1 MKFRDFYPTYMLE
14 KLKSEVE
21 FFFDSQFKSRFLQAL
36 DSQELTLVEFWYLT
50 KDLLATENDLSSAR
64 LRLGKRP
71 TQEEFASGVK
81 IGLKF
86 DPVSDS
92 VFVEPG
98 VVNEYIDPVYKQVVK
113 RYSEQPPHDPV
124 LAKLNLPFKTYTSHA
139 QREAVRLTLA
149 SKLDATVIVNLPTGC
164 GKTLVTE
171 TLTGFTR
178 ADELTIVVIPTTAL
192 ALDQAK
198 RMKKS
203 IARMG
208 YQPCAEYAWRGELND
223 DTKAQIKSDIL
234 SGKQR
239 VLFVSPESMVSGI
252 LPILFKAAESKILK
266 NVVFDEAHLIDTWG
280 DDFRP
285 EFQKLGALLEALK
298 KKGGC
303 FRKVFLSATFTDQSL
318 VTIRALFGDTH
329 IKPTMIN
336 GAFLR
341 PEPISLKQMV
351 EEKDYISIVVDKV
364 LSSPKPLIV
373 YASTKTECV
382 DIYQELSKKGV
393 NRVRLF
399 TGDTEDTERSEIIEL
414 WDANNLDIIVATTA
428 FGVGMDKGD
437 VRTVIHGG
445 LSQNI
450 DGYYQEIGRSGR
462 DGKASYC
469 EVIYHQEQLTN
480 RSHSKKIGIELGF
493 KRWNSM
499 WKQRSEVGDNLFE
512 IQVNNQAEHI
522 EKNSD
527 GNETWNWKTLL
538 LMQRAGLLR
547 LCYPDASLVPDNED
561 DWAKF
566 WSDFTNK
573 VVVEVLHDRH
583 VIKTTWEGLVDAHRS
598 QENGVLKKRGELLLD
613 WVMDKK
619 SLGEVLQVSF
629 TLDNFMP
636 LRVCGRSD
644 VENGRATS
652 KTLVGDVFTVSQP
665 TDGSNSLEQYYFDPI
680 PDSVECL
687 MDVFKQ
693 KVNSGEVTTL
703 VCSENFL
710 QQAIPY
716 LDSSIRNVW
725 FYAPFDVYEGNDSAL
740 YEYCKF
746 IVQDEVHSHSS
757 IKVPFTF
764 LEKFP
769 NYFFGNSELK
779 DPSNTHR
786 RWWESSNNIKNTNTL
801 VRM

>member
-1 MKFRDFYPTYMLE
+1 MLE
-14 KLKSEVE
+14 NLKSEVE
-21 FFFDSQFKSRFLQAL
+21 FFFDSQFKSRFIQAL
-36 DSQELTLVEFWYLT
+36 DSPELTLTEFWYLT
-50 KDLLATENDLSSAR
+50 KDLLATEDDLDSAR

-71 TQEEFASGVK
+71 TKEELAAGISA
-81 IGLKF
+81 GLKF
-86 DPVSDS
+86 DPISDS
-92 VFVEPG
+92 VALEPG
-98 VVNEYIDPVYKQVVK
+98 AVDAYADPIYKQVIK

-124 LAKLNLPFKTYTSHA
+124 LERLNLPFDTYTTPA

-149 SKLDATVIVNLPTGC
+149 SKPDATVIVNLPTGC
-164 GKTLVTE
+164 GKTLITE
-171 TLTGFTR
+171 TLTAFSR
-178 ADELTIVVIPTTAL
+178 SDELTVVVIPTTAL

-198 RMKKS
+198 RMRKS
-203 IARMG
+203 ITRMG
-208 YQPCAEYAWRGELND
+208 YQPCTEYAWRGELSKD
-223 DTKAQIKSDIL
+223 AKAQIKADIL

-252 LPILFKAAESKILK
+252 LPTLFKAVEAKILK
-266 NVVFDEAHLIDTWG
+266 NIVFDEAHLIDTWG

-285 EFQKLGALLEALK
+285 DFQKLGALLQALK

-318 VTIRALFGDTH
+318 VTIKALFGDPQTT
-329 IKPTMIN
+329 PTLIN

-341 PEPISLKQMV
+341 PEPICIKQEV
-351 EEKDYISIVVDKV
+351 SRENYIQTVVDKV
-364 LSSPKPLIV
+364 LSSPKPLLV
-373 YASTKTECV
+373 YASTKTECD
-382 DIYQELSKKGV
+382 DIYQELSEKGV

-399 TGDTEDTERSEIIEL
+399 TGDTEDTERSEIIEQ

-437 VRTVIHGG
+437 VRTVIHAG

-512 IQVNNQAEHI
+512 IQVNNQADHI

-538 LMQRAGLLR
+538 LMQRAGLLY

-583 VIKTTWEGLVDAHRS
+583 VIKTTWEGLVDTHRS
-598 QENGVLKKRGELLLD
+598 QENTVLKKRSELLLD

-636 LRVCGRSD
+636 LRVCGRRD

-665 TDGSNSLEQYYFDPI
+665 SDGSNSLEQYYFDSTPC
-680 PDSVECL
+680 SVERL
-687 MDVFKQ
+687 MDLFKL
-693 KVNSGEVTTL
+693 KVNCGEVTTL

-710 QQAIPY
+710 QQAKPY

-725 FYAPFDVYEGNDSAL
+725 FYTPFDVYEDNDSAL
-740 YEYCKF
+740 YEYSKF
-746 IVQDEVHSHSS
+746 IVQDEVYSHSC
-757 IKVPFTF
+757 IKVPFT
-764 LEKFP
+764 LMEKFP
-769 NYFFGNSELK
+769 SYFFGNSELK
-779 DPSNTHR
+779 DPFNPHR
-786 RWWESSNNIKNTNTL
+786 RWWESSNNIKNINTL
-801 VRM
+801 TKI

>member
-1 MKFRDFYPTYMLE
+1 M
-14 KLKSEVE
+14 
-21 FFFDSQFKSRFLQAL
+21 A
-36 DSQELTLVEFWYLT
+36 
-50 KDLLATENDLSSAR
+50 AGISA
-64 LRLGKRP
+64 
-71 TQEEFASGVK
+71 
-81 IGLKF
+81 GLKF
-86 DPVSDS
+86 DPISDS
-92 VFVEPG
+92 VALEPG
-98 VVNEYIDPVYKQVVK
+98 AVDAYADPIYKQVIK

-124 LAKLNLPFKTYTSHA
+124 LERLNLPFDTYTTPA

-149 SKLDATVIVNLPTGC
+149 SKPDATVIVNLPTGC
-164 GKTLVTE
+164 GKTLITE
-171 TLTGFTR
+171 TLTAFSR
-178 ADELTIVVIPTTAL
+178 SDELTVVVIPTTAL

-198 RMKKS
+198 RMRKS
-203 IARMG
+203 ITRMG
-208 YQPCAEYAWRGELND
+208 YQPCTEYAWRGELSKD
-223 DTKAQIKSDIL
+223 AKAQIKADIL

-252 LPILFKAAESKILK
+252 LPTLFKAVEAKILK
-266 NVVFDEAHLIDTWG
+266 NIVFDEAHLIDTWG

-285 EFQKLGALLEALK
+285 DFQKLGALLQALK

-318 VTIRALFGDTH
+318 VTIKALFGDPQTT
-329 IKPTMIN
+329 PTLIN

-341 PEPISLKQMV
+341 PEPICIKQEV
-351 EEKDYISIVVDKV
+351 SRENYIQTVVDKV
-364 LSSPKPLIV
+364 LSSPKPLLV
-373 YASTKTECV
+373 YASTKTECD
-382 DIYQELSKKGV
+382 DIYQELSEKGV

-399 TGDTEDTERSEIIEL
+399 TGDTEDTERSEIIEQ

-437 VRTVIHGG
+437 VRTVIHAG

-512 IQVNNQAEHI
+512 IQVNNQADHI

-538 LMQRAGLLR
+538 LMQRAGLLY

-583 VIKTTWEGLVDAHRS
+583 VIKTTWEGLVDTHRS
-598 QENGVLKKRGELLLD
+598 QENTVLKKRSELLLD

-636 LRVCGRSD
+636 LRVCGRRD

-665 TDGSNSLEQYYFDPI
+665 SDGSNSLEQYYFDSTPC
-680 PDSVECL
+680 SVERL
-687 MDVFKQ
+687 MDLFKL
-693 KVNSGEVTTL
+693 KVNCGEVTTL

-710 QQAIPY
+710 QQAKPY

-725 FYAPFDVYEGNDSAL
+725 FYTPFDVYEDNDSAL
-740 YEYCKF
+740 YEYSKF
-746 IVQDEVHSHSS
+746 IVQDEVYSHSC
-757 IKVPFTF
+757 IKVPFT
-764 LEKFP
+764 LMEKFP
-769 NYFFGNSELK
+769 SYFFGNSELK
-779 DPSNTHR
+779 DPFNPHR
-786 RWWESSNNIKNTNTL
+786 RWWESSNNIKNINTL
-801 VRM
+801 TKI

>member
-1 MKFRDFYPTYMLE
+1 MKFCDFYPSNMLE
-14 KLKSEVE
+14 KLKSETE
-21 FFFDSQFKSRFLQAL
+21 FFFDSQFKSRYLQAL
-36 DSQELTLVEFWYLT
+36 DSRELTLTEFWYLT
-50 KDLLATENDLSSAR
+50 KDLLSTEKDPDSAS

-71 TQEEFASGVK
+71 TQEQFATGIQV
-81 IGLKF
+81 GLTF

-92 VFVEPG
+92 VLLQSG
-98 VVNEYIDPVYKQVVK
+98 AVNEYLDPVYKQVVK
-113 RYSEQPPHDPV
+113 RYSEQPSHDPV
-124 LAKLNLPFKTYTSHA
+124 LAKLNLPFNTYTTVA

-149 SKLDATVIVNLPTGC
+149 SKSDATVIVNLPTGC

-171 TLTGFTR
+171 TLTGFSR

-208 YQPCAEYAWRGELND
+208 YQPCAEYAWRGELSKD
-223 DTKAQIKSDIL
+223 SKSQIKSDIL

-252 LPILFKAAESKILK
+252 LPTLFKAAESKILK

-318 VTIRALFGDTH
+318 VTIRALFGDTGTE
-329 IKPTMIN
+329 PTMIN

-341 PEPISLKQMV
+341 PEPICVKQQV

-373 YASTKTECV
+373 YASTKKECD
-382 DIYQELSKKGV
+382 DIYQGLSRQGV

-399 TGDTEDTERSEIIEL
+399 TGDTGDTERSEIIEQ
-414 WDANNLDIIVATTA
+414 WDANKLDIMVATTA

-437 VRTVIHGG
+437 VRTVIHAG

-469 EVIYHQEQLTN
+469 EVIYHKEQLTT

-512 IQVNNQAEHI
+512 IRVSNQAEHI

-527 GNETWNWKTLL
+527 GNENWNWKTLL

-561 DWAKF
+561 DWVKF

-573 VVVEVLHDRH
+573 VVVEILHDRH
-583 VIKTTWEGLVDAHRS
+583 LIETTWESLVDTHRAL
-598 QENGVLKKRGELLLD
+598 EKTVLKQRVELLLD
-613 WVMDKK
+613 WITDKK
-619 SLGEVLQVSF
+619 PLGEVLQVSF
-629 TLDNFMP
+629 MLDNFMP

-644 VENGRATS
+644 VENGRTTS
-652 KTLVGDVFTVSQP
+652 KTLVGDVFTVSQSAGGP
-665 TDGSNSLEQYYFDPI
+665 NSLEQYYFDPT
-680 PDSVECL
+680 PNSVERL
-687 MDVFKQ
+687 MNVFKQ

-710 QQAIPY
+710 QQAKPY
-716 LDSSIRNVW
+716 LDASIRNVW
-725 FYAPFDVYEGNDSAL
+725 FYAPFDAYEENDSAL
-740 YEYCKF
+740 YEYSKF
-746 IVQDEVHSHSS
+746 IVQDEVYAHSS

-764 LEKFP
+764 MEKFP
-769 NYFFGNSELK
+769 NYFFGSSELK
-779 DPSNTHR
+779 DPLTSHR
-786 RWWESSNNIKNTNTL
+786 RWWESSNNIKNINTL
-801 VRM
+801 AKI